1 MLAEARNMGKAYGIP
16 EHCYHA
22 VIFRAVARDASREQN
37 REEAAAKWQ
46 KVVQMIDE
54 KTPKLSFVM
63 MGELCMEAGNKML
76 AIKAIRREKKPE
88 IKIEALIE
96 IEAW

>member
-1 MLAEARNMGKAYGIP
+1 
-16 EHCYHA
+16 
-22 VIFRAVARDASREQN
+22 
-37 REEAAAKWQ
+37 
-46 KVVQMIDE
+46 MIDDP
-54 KTPKLSFVM
+54 KPKLSFVM

-76 AIKAIRREKKPE
+76 AIKAIRREKRPE